1 MRKLLFIAVA
11 TSLVALAPLATAQDE
26 NVVGMMVHVKPKA
39 GMKDKW
45 EEGAK
50 KHMAFHREKGDSW
63 QWLFWEIVS
72 GENVGDFVVGSFEH
86 KWADFDNMP
95 VTGPEDAADLKING
109 DPYTESANVKYIE
122 DMLKHS
128 VAPAEGTPP
137 AKLVTLVTVHVKPDM
152 VEGYLN
158 AVSKIP
164 EALAKA
170 GSDTKYYFSRAVTGG
185 RQPSFIIFFP
195 HQSWAEMGPSGTPL
209 RKILEEAYGR
219 TEADSIL
226 RALDEASYDMR
237 TTILAYREDLSY
249 MPGSPTSD

>member
-1 MRKLLFIAVA
+1 MRKLLLVAMA
-11 TSLVALAPLATAQDE
+11 TSLALAPPATAQDE
-26 NVVGMMVHVKPKA
+26 NVVGMMIHVKPKA

-45 EEGAK
+45 EEGGK

-63 QWLFWEIVS
+63 QWLVWEIAS
-72 GENVGDFVVGSFEH
+72 GENVGDFVIGTFEH

-95 VTGPEDAADLKING
+95 VTGSDEDAADLKISG
-109 DPYTESANVKYIE
+109 EPYTESSNVKYIE
-122 DMLKHS
+122 DMPKHS

-137 AKLVTLVTVHVKPDM
+137 AKLVTLVTVHAKPDK

-164 EALAKA
+164 EALAKT
-170 GSDTKYYFSRAVTGG
+170 GSDTKYYFSRALTGG

-195 HQSWAEMGPSGTPL
+195 HQSWAEMGPTPF
-209 RKILEEAYGR
+209 RKLLEQAYGR
-219 TEADSIL
+219 VEAASIL
-226 RALDEASYDMR
+226 RALNEAAYEMR

-249 MPGSPTSD
+249 MPSSPTSD